1 MFLTLTWTMVARLEL
16 YVKCELTA
24 HLAVDENSKAV
35 TNNGHGNHDNIVP
48 KRWQLSQQWAANDF
62 NEIEEHIIVD
72 DELSIA
78 SDAAVI
84 PKHGSDKKRK
94 LQEVSENDF
103 YITVSR
109 AHERQECRHP
119 I

>member
-35 TNNGHGNHDNIVP
+35 TSNGHGNHDDIVP

-62 NEIEEHIIVD
+62 DEIEKHVIID
-72 DELSIA
+72 NELSIGG
-78 SDAAVI
+78 DAPVI
-84 PKHGSDKKRK
+84 PEHGGDKKRK
-94 LQEVSENDF
+94 LQEVSD
-103 YITVSR
+103 
-109 AHERQECRHP
+109 
-119 I
+119 